1 MWPKWMFEGFC
12 REKIIRLVREEGS
25 LVGERERG
33 GRKIYIYLLR
43 DFFVQIIFKKDDPRE
58 EVENL
63 EKFSDLVQLNL
74 HLEKEF
80 RASF

>member
-1 MWPKWMFEGFC
+1 MFEGFS
-12 REKIIRLVREEGS
+12 RDKIIRLVRQEGS

-43 DFFVQIIFKKDDPRE
+43 DFFVQIIFRKDDPRE
-58 EVENL
+58 EVENI
-63 EKFSDLVQLNL
+63 EKFSDLVALNA
-74 HLEKEF
+74 HLENEF

>member
-1 MWPKWMFEGFC
+1 MWPKWMFEGFS